1 MLMPEAATAAR
12 KNQQKEADN
21 MTERPRHPDEY
32 IPPLRSKRVYGT
44 KLVIIADVND
54 PQLRR
59 LLDMLAADAES
70 PPLLKS

>member
-1 MLMPEAATAAR
+1 
-12 KNQQKEADN
+12 
-21 MTERPRHPDEY
+21 MTKRPRHPDEY

>member
-1 MLMPEAATAAR
+1 
-12 KNQQKEADN
+12 

-32 IPPLRSKRVYGT
+32 IPPLLSKRIYGT

>member
-1 MLMPEAATAAR
+1 
-12 KNQQKEADN
+12 

-54 PQLRR
+54 PQVRR
-59 LLDMLAADAES
+59 LLELLTQDEPT
-70 PPLLKS
+70 PPLSS

>member
-1 MLMPEAATAAR
+1 
-12 KNQQKEADN
+12 
-21 MTERPRHPDEY
+21 MTGNTN
-32 IPPLRSKRVYGT
+32 KRVYGT

>member
-1 MLMPEAATAAR
+1 MSGKIPAPSMLVLLGV
-12 KNQQKEADN
+12 NQRE
-21 MTERPRHPDEY
+21 TVSTSE
-32 IPPLRSKRVYGT
+32 PPLRSKRVYGT